1 MKFTLA
7 EIKLMSSSLS
17 KLVHLDLPIKIS
29 YRLSKL
35 LNFFDKEIITV
46 EKARVELVKK
56 YAGENK
62 DEEGGIRVAKEHE
75 EEFRTE
81 FEKLLTEEVEFSF
94 EPILIDELG
103 NIKMS
108 PMDLARINKIIK
120 ENQGN

>member
-17 KLVHLDLPIKIS
+17 KLVHLDLPIRIS

-35 LNFFDKEIITV
+35 LNFFDKEIMTV
-46 EKARVELVKK
+46 ENARRGLVKK
-56 YAGENK
+56 YASDNK
-62 DEEGGIRVAKEHE
+62 DEEGMRVAKEHE
-75 EEFRTE
+75 EEFRVE
-81 FEKLLTEEVEFSF
+81 FEKLLTEEVEFAF
-94 EPILIDELG
+94 EPISIDELG

-108 PMDLARINKIIK
+108 PMDLVRINKIIK